1 MLFTNYFKKRLS
13 IIFKF
18 QLILNSFVS
27 KCTFL
32 CLDVFRTKRLKSF
45 FGELLFW
52 VQTSKYY
59 ILSRQ
64 NFFFFWQPVSVGWLT
79 VTSRN
84 ANLTA
89 KGLTD
94 YGTAKADSVT
104 QQWKE
109 AKCIF
114 LNNVAIVL
122 NTKQRVAKL

>member
-1 MLFTNYFKKRLS
+1 MLYFVATKLFFSSDNLFLS
-13 IIFKF
+13 DDSPSHLA
-18 QLILNSFVS
+18 Q
-27 KCTFL
+27 C
-32 CLDVFRTKRLKSF
+32 
-45 FGELLFW
+45 
-52 VQTSKYY
+52 Q
-59 ILSRQ
+59 
-64 NFFFFWQPVSVGWLT
+64 
-79 VTSRN
+79 
-84 ANLTA
+84 LTA

>member
-1 MLFTNYFKKRLS
+1 MTHRH
-13 IIFKF
+13 I
-18 QLILNSFVS
+18 
-27 KCTFL
+27 
-32 CLDVFRTKRLKSF
+32 
-45 FGELLFW
+45 
-52 VQTSKYY
+52 
-59 ILSRQ
+59 
-64 NFFFFWQPVSVGWLT
+64 
-79 VTSRN
+79 SRN

-109 AKCIF
+109 AKCI